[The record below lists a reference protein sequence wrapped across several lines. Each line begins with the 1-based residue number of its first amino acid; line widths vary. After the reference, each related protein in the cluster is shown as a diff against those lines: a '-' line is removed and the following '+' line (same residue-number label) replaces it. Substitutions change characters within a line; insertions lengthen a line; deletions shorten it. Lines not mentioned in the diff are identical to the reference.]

1 MKWNR
6 LILGAIRLT
15 SGFTLM
21 KYALPVVIHLMAHF
35 MNALQFK
42 SRYCYTWI
50 TSTVIRLMAHLVTR
64 QAADFA
70 LMKYMLPD
78 PICLMA
84 HFANALQFRLNYC
97 YTLVTTTAIRRTAH
111 FVTRRSPHFAIRL
124 TAHFVTAILT
134 LFFTF
139 TTTTTKKAFAIP
151 TVVEVVAGVAIAQ
164 TTEVVLI
171 PGRQSLIE
179 FRNGETIQ
187 YISLADVHQIVFNTD
202 LPIDSGQASLIVLKT
217 IEPLRL
223 KGVVETPAT
232 GVIREDYP
240 HETVY
245 PTNLVVVTL
254 NEAGE
259 KRTYTF
265 DLKVSLSQTPNASN
279 GVAIVAVDSSQ
290 TQVLTLADGRQA
302 NWRDIERGYAI
313 ALREGYTTSTDPV
326 VERIQK
332 FLALV
337 RQNVPF
343 LEAAARVELPFEVLE
358 ALAEM
363 GLRAV
368 DATPELFP
376 PPLPN
381 EATTDGIQPSTETNV
396 IDEIQPSFPERLH
409 LPIKGLDLNK

>member
-1 MKWNR
+1 MNALRPWSHYCYASVTPTAIR
-6 LILGAIRLT
+6 LMAHFVTRLT
-15 SGFTLM
+15 SGF
-21 KYALPVVIHLMAHF
+21 
-35 MNALQFK
+35 
-42 SRYCYTWI
+42 
-50 TSTVIRLMAHLVTR
+50 
-64 QAADFA
+64 
-70 LMKYMLPD
+70 
-78 PICLMA
+78 
-84 HFANALQFRLNYC
+84 
-97 YTLVTTTAIRRTAH
+97 AILLAQ
-111 FVTRRSPHFAIRL
+111 RSAI
-124 TAHFVTAILT
+124 AILT
-134 LFFTF
+134 FFFTF
-139 TTTTTKKAFAIP
+139 TTTTTKKVFAIP

-171 PGRQSLIE
+171 PGRQRYIE

-202 LPIDSGQASLIVLKT
+202 LPVESGQASLIVLKT

-232 GVIREDYP
+232 GIVREDYP

-245 PTNLVVVTL
+245 PTNLVVVTV
-254 NEAGE
+254 NQAGE

-265 DLKVSLSQTPNASN
+265 DLSISLSQTPHASN

-302 NWRDIERGYAI
+302 QAQDIERGYAI

-326 VERIQK
+326 VTKIQK

-343 LEAAARVELPFEVLE
+343 LEAASRVGLPFEVIE

-363 GLRAV
+363 GLQDQTAPPS
-368 DATPELFP
+368 PELFS
-376 PPLPN
+376 PL
-381 EATTDGIQPSTETNV
+381 TETHTETTV
-396 IDEIQPSFPERLH
+396 TETIQPSFPRRLH
-409 LPIKGLDLNK
+409 LPIKSSDFIERGQKPNRLSF

>member
-1 MKWNR
+1 MKWNQVFV
-6 LILGAIRLT
+6 GAIRLT

-50 TSTVIRLMAHLVTR
+50 TSTVIRLMAH
-64 QAADFA
+64 
-70 LMKYMLPD
+70 
-78 PICLMA
+78 
-84 HFANALQFRLNYC
+84 
-97 YTLVTTTAIRRTAH
+97 

-134 LFFTF
+134 FFFTF
-139 TTTTTKKAFAIP
+139 TTTTTTTKKAFAIP
-151 TVVEVVAGVAIAQ
+151 TVVEVVAGVAISQ

-232 GVIREDYP
+232 GIVRKDYP

-245 PTNLVVVTL
+245 PTNLVVVTV

-265 DLKVSLSQTPNASN
+265 DLKVSLSQTSNASN
-279 GVAIVAVDSSQ
+279 SVAIVAVDSSQ

-302 NWRDIERGYAI
+302 EARDIERGYAI

-326 VERIQK
+326 IGKIQK
-332 FLALV
+332 FLALA

-343 LEAAARVELPFEVLE
+343 LEAAARVELPFEVIE

-363 GLRAV
+363 GLQEV

-376 PPLPN
+376 PPLPT
-381 EATTDGIQPSTETNV
+381 EATTDGIQPSTETTV
-396 IDEIQPSFPERLH
+396 IDEIQPLIPRQLH
-409 LPIKGLDLNK
+409 LPIKGLDLKTNN